1 MLIELSTNEEV
12 VVNKQYSRT
21 NSRSILLDELA
32 ILARVNKERTVFF
45 KDLAKEYQK
54 DHISHIVRSLAI
66 KGLVDLCVIKR
77 NTSRKSRSDFILIS
91 PEEERIRLEA
101 ILQNPN
107 LLKKAYGNYLKKLK
121 EIASAVYAPSKIE
134 IPHTLEEFRQSL
146 KEKLLYLCKRGLPKK
161 NMKAEGVTS
170 NEKGLAFEVFIKQ
183 TLINIVERMN
193 KKEISPAEAL
203 EEITKFKEECYA
215 KFNEL
220 LISSSR
226 LEHGKRHDPQDSP
239 GGREGNIE
247 QIDQRKAQ

>member
-1 MLIELSTNEEV
+1 MNF
-12 VVNKQYSRT
+12 QSRIK
-21 NSRSILLDELA
+21 SKGIFLDELTT
-32 ILARVNKERTVFF
+32 LARVNKEGVVFF
-45 KDLAKEYQK
+45 KDSAKEYQN
-54 DHISHIVRSLAI
+54 SHLSQIARSLAI

-101 ILQNPN
+101 ILQNPS
-107 LLKKAYGNYLKKLK
+107 LLKKAYDNYLKELK
-121 EIASAVYAPSKIE
+121 EIVSAVYAPSKIE
-134 IPHTLEEFRQSL
+134 IPYTLEEFRQSL

-183 TLINIVERMN
+183 TLINIVEKMN
-193 KKEISPAEAL
+193 KREISPAEAL

>member
-1 MLIELSTNEEV
+1 MSF
-12 VVNKQYSRT
+12 QSRIK
-21 NSRSILLDELA
+21 SKGIFSDELA
-32 ILARVNKERTVFF
+32 ILEKVNKEKAVFF
-45 KDLAKEYQK
+45 KELSGECQK
-54 DHISHIVRSLAI
+54 DRLSHIARSLAV
-66 KGLVDLCVIKR
+66 KGLVDLCVTKR
-77 NTSRKSRSDFILIS
+77 KASRKSRSDFMLVS
-91 PEEERIRLEA
+91 PEKEKVKLEA
-101 ILQNPN
+101 ILQNPKV
-107 LLKKAYGNYLKKLK
+107 LEKAYDDYLEELR
-121 EIASAVYAPSKIE
+121 EISPHAQVLPYKMKV
-134 IPHTLEEFRQSL
+134 PHTLEEFRQSL

-183 TLINIVERMN
+183 TLINIVEKMN
-193 KKEISPAEAL
+193 KREISPAEAL

>member
-1 MLIELSTNEEV
+1 MNF
-12 VVNKQYSRT
+12 QSRIK
-21 NSRSILLDELA
+21 SKGIFLDELTT
-32 ILARVNKERTVFF
+32 LARVNKEGVVFF
-45 KDLAKEYQK
+45 KDSAKEYQN
-54 DHISHIVRSLAI
+54 SHLSQIARSLAI

-77 NTSRKSRSDFILIS
+77 KTGKRSRADFMVVS
-91 PEEERIRLEA
+91 PEEKRIRLEA

-107 LLKKAYGNYLKKLK
+107 LLENAYNNYLKELK
-121 EIASAVYAPSKIE
+121 KIVSVVHAPSKIE
-134 IPHTLEEFRQSL
+134 IPHTLEKFRQSL
-146 KEKLLYLCKRGLPKK
+146 KEKLLYLCKSGLPKK
-161 NMKAEGVTS
+161 NMKAEGVIS

-203 EEITKFKEECYA
+203 KEITKFKEECYA

-226 LEHGKRHDPQDSP
+226 LEHGKGHDPQDSP

>member
-1 MLIELSTNEEV
+1 MNF
-12 VVNKQYSRT
+12 QSRIK
-21 NSRSILLDELA
+21 SKGIFLDELTT
-32 ILARVNKERTVFF
+32 LARVNKEGVVFF
-45 KDLAKEYQK
+45 KDSAKEYQN
-54 DHISHIVRSLAI
+54 SHLSQIARSLAI

-107 LLKKAYGNYLKKLK
+107 LLEKAYDNYLKELK
-121 EIASAVYAPSKIE
+121 EIVSVVHAPSKIE
-134 IPHTLEEFRQSL
+134 IPYTLEEFR
-146 KEKLLYLCKRGLPKK
+146 KLLQKKHLYLCKRGLPKK
-161 NMKAEGVTS
+161 NMKVEGVAA
-170 NEKGLAFEVFIKQ
+170 NEKGHAFEIFIKQ
-183 TLINIVERMN
+183 TLMDICEKMN
-193 KKEISPAEAL
+193 KQEISPAEAL

-226 LEHGKRHDPQDSP
+226 LEHGKGHDPQHSP

>member
-1 MLIELSTNEEV
+1 MA
-12 VVNKQYSRT
+12 KQYSRI
-21 NSRSILLDELA
+21 NSKGIPPDGLK
-32 ILARVNKERTVFF
+32 ILARINRERVIFF
-45 KDLAKEYQK
+45 KDLGKKYQK
-54 DHISHIVRSLAI
+54 YQISRIARSLAI

-77 NTSRKSRSDFILIS
+77 KTGKRSRADFMVIS

-107 LLKKAYGNYLKKLK
+107 LLENAYNNYLKELK
-121 EIASAVYAPSKIE
+121 EIVSVAHAPPKIE

-146 KEKLLYLCKRGLPKK
+146 KKKLLYLRKRGLPKK
-161 NMKAEGVTS
+161 NMKAEGVIS

-203 EEITKFKEECYA
+203 EETTKFKEGCYA

-226 LEHGKRHDPQDSP
+226 LEHGKGHDPQHSP